1 MHQERGALGGL
12 LEEASW
18 VEISGDTL
26 HIAFNEKQGFFKEKV
41 ESRDNLDYLGALARE
56 TAGRVLAIQVRVA
69 GPGIGDGAARSS
81 TRPEEATRERL
92 REAAEKTPIVR
103 TLLDAFN
110 GQIVDVEQ
118 A

>member
-18 VEISGDTL
+18 VEITGDTL
-26 HIAFNEKQGFFKEKV
+26 RIAFNEKHGFFKEKV
-41 ESRDNLDYLGALARE
+41 ESRDSLDYLGMVARE
-56 TAGRVLAIQVRVA
+56 VAGRALAIQVTVA
-69 GPGIGDGAARSS
+69 GPGVEGDAASS
-81 TRPEEATRERL
+81 SARPEGTSRERL

-110 GQIVDVEQ
+110 GQIVDVDQ